1 MFKKLGSD
9 LMGFS
14 DIGTILTPDQF
25 SQADVDDYILNEDN
39 EKIYFVIKSKTDEYC
54 FTNLAMIHLDGESAM
69 SSKRVLSRYDYY
81 YEAIDNVQ
89 IETAGTVD
97 LDVEL
102 KFDIG
107 NESFSI
113 DVQKKQLDKLKD
125 LYKALYTISKIQDQ
139 NKAKMGYAMQA
150 QEVAAHYLERA
161 GLGGGDGRG
170 VVADFEAIR
179 QSSFNFMQEQHQTNF
194 RTDYGDVFEKYINN

>member
-9 LMGFS
+9 LMGLS
-14 DIGTILTPDQF
+14 DIGTILTPEQF

-54 FTNLAMIHLDGESAM
+54 FTNLAMIHLNGDSAM

-107 NESFSI
+107 NDSFSI

-125 LYKALYTISKIQDQ
+125 LYKALYKISVIQDQ
-139 NKAKMGYAMQA
+139 NKAKMDYAMQS
-150 QEVAAHYLERA
+150 QELASRYLERA
-161 GLGGGDGRG
+161 GMTAGQGAG
-170 VVADFEAIR
+170 VVSDFEAIR
-179 QSSFNFMQEQHQTNF
+179 QSSFEFMKEQHQQNL